1 MERNEGWEAGIL
13 SMYLKIQFQMSK
25 SKFLKSCISEGFL
38 PNGVRGCFS
47 LAMDVNNQG
56 LIQSI
61 EEEMDIH
68 SSRLLDRI
76 YIHSQE
82 LEIQLK
88 TQRDEMIRTILVSGV
103 LEDTIENFIKQMR
116 YDCQH
121 QVLDKERQLKKKLIK
136 LRAEKRRGRLPPG
149 WSQGSRRIIGFIY
162 VRDYMGGRQGSR
174 FPQNLRPHRR
184 NRPHRKRYPTRSQHI
199 VT

>member
-1 MERNEGWEAGIL
+1 MQSLVSSQRLESKPHPPGYWPQGRVLGTRVYIKLNIRIMERNEGWEAGIL

-88 TQRDEMIRTILVSGV
+88 TQRDEMIRTIL
-103 LEDTIENFIKQMR
+103 
-116 YDCQH
+116 
-121 QVLDKERQLKKKLIK
+121 
-136 LRAEKRRGRLPPG
+136 
-149 WSQGSRRIIGFIY
+149 
-162 VRDYMGGRQGSR
+162 
-174 FPQNLRPHRR
+174 
-184 NRPHRKRYPTRSQHI
+184 
-199 VT
+199 

>member
-103 LEDTIENFIKQMR
+103 LEDTIENSIEQMK

-121 QVLDKERQLKKKLIK
+121 QVLDKERQLK
-136 LRAEKRRGRLPPG
+136 
-149 WSQGSRRIIGFIY
+149 
-162 VRDYMGGRQGSR
+162 
-174 FPQNLRPHRR
+174 R
-184 NRPHRKRYPTRSQHI
+184 N
-199 VT
+199 

>member
-1 MERNEGWEAGIL
+1 MERGEGWEAGVM
-13 SMYLKIQFQMSK
+13 SMYLKICLQMSN

-47 LAMDVNNQG
+47 LAIDVNTQD

-103 LEDTIENFIKQMR
+103 LPTYKYSNFSQFF
-116 YDCQH
+116 
-121 QVLDKERQLKKKLIK
+121 KL
-136 LRAEKRRGRLPPG
+136 
-149 WSQGSRRIIGFIY
+149 
-162 VRDYMGGRQGSR
+162 
-174 FPQNLRPHRR
+174 NLVWC
-184 NRPHRKRYPTRSQHI
+184 TVICLVSS
-199 VT
+199 

>member
-103 LEDTIENFIKQMR
+103 LPTYKYSNF
-116 YDCQH
+116 CQFF
-121 QVLDKERQLKKKLIK
+121 KL
-136 LRAEKRRGRLPPG
+136 
-149 WSQGSRRIIGFIY
+149 
-162 VRDYMGGRQGSR
+162 
-174 FPQNLRPHRR
+174 NLVWC
-184 NRPHRKRYPTRSQHI
+184 TVICLASS
-199 VT
+199 

>member
-1 MERNEGWEAGIL
+1 MERDEGWEAGIL

-103 LEDTIENFIKQMR
+103 LPTYKYSNFIQFF
-116 YDCQH
+116 
-121 QVLDKERQLKKKLIK
+121 KL
-136 LRAEKRRGRLPPG
+136 
-149 WSQGSRRIIGFIY
+149 
-162 VRDYMGGRQGSR
+162 
-174 FPQNLRPHRR
+174 NLVWC
-184 NRPHRKRYPTRSQHI
+184 TVICLVSS
-199 VT
+199 

>member
-88 TQRDEMIRTILVSGV
+88 TQRDEMIRTIL
-103 LEDTIENFIKQMR
+103 
-116 YDCQH
+116 
-121 QVLDKERQLKKKLIK
+121 
-136 LRAEKRRGRLPPG
+136 
-149 WSQGSRRIIGFIY
+149 
-162 VRDYMGGRQGSR
+162 
-174 FPQNLRPHRR
+174 
-184 NRPHRKRYPTRSQHI
+184 
-199 VT
+199 